1 MAFVVVVLS
10 CATVSGCSV
19 DIAPSSRQPLVVGS
33 SADPSVQ
40 MAARIY
46 RQVLVATGAPV
57 AAGIVVGDDA
67 AQLAAMGTA
76 RRDLFP
82 AFTGRLL
89 SILVPPMTTVVASS
103 TAGGDYDQTYVAL
116 NRALPQGVSLAD
128 PTSVTLSG
136 LTGGVAPA
144 ASEPAQ
150 QLVPVY
156 RSAALDR
163 EQLKAI
169 NKVAGELTADDL
181 VVLVRAAR
189 TGDPAALASR
199 WVVAHG
205 L

>member
-1 MAFVVVVLS
+1 MALVGVILS

-19 DIAPSSRQPLVVGS
+19 DMAPSSRQPLVVGS

-67 AQLAAMGTA
+67 VQLAAMSGA

-82 AFTGRLL
+82 AFTGSLL
-89 SILVPPMTTVVASS
+89 ALLVPPTAAAAPVASS
-103 TAGGDYDQTYVAL
+103 AAGDYDPTYIAL
-116 NRALPQGVSLAD
+116 TKALPQGVSSAD

-136 LTGGVAPA
+136 LSGRPKVA
-144 ASEPAQ
+144 PAQ
-150 QLVPVY
+150 QLVPVF
-156 RSAALDR
+156 RTAALDR